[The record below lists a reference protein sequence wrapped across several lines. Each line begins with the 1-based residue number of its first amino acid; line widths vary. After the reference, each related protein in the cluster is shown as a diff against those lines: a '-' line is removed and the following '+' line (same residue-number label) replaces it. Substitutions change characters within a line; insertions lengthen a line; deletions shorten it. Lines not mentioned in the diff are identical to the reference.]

1 MDTLINGLHHVTAL
15 ASDPQ
20 QNVDFYTGILGLR
33 LVKRTV
39 NFDAPEVYHLYYGNA
54 DGSPGTIMTFFPY
67 VGLPRGKQGAGQ
79 TSFTAFAIP
88 EGSVQYWLD
97 RLTGHG
103 VEHRGPED
111 RFAETVITLYD
122 NDGLGLELVAASG
135 DTRQPWEN
143 GAIPPEHAV
152 RGFHSITLL
161 EEGYERTAELLTGLM
176 DHHLLVEAGN
186 RFRYASGADRPG
198 HLVDIVCSPESRR
211 GLQGAGTVHHVAF
224 ATPSDE
230 GQRTVRGRIARAGF
244 NVTPVIDRNYF
255 HSIYFR
261 EPGSVLFEVAT
272 VPPGFAVDEPVAALG
287 SALKLPAQY
296 ERYRAE
302 LERTLPPLAV
312 RRVD

>member
-79 TSFTAFAIP
+79 TSFTAFSIP

-122 NDGLGLELVAASG
+122 NDGLGLELAAASG

-176 DHHLLVEAGN
+176 DHRLLVEAGN

-230 GQRTVRGRIARAGF
+230 DQRTVRGRIARAGF

-272 VPPGFAVDEPVAALG
+272 VPPGFAVDEPVATLG